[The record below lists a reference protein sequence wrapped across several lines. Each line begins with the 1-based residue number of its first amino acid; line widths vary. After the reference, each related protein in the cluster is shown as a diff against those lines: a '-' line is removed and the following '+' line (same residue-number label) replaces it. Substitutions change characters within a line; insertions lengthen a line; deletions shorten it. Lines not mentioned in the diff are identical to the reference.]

1 MRKYSKGFTS
11 HNPHSKAVFFLVI
24 HSVINGMPNYFSFF
38 LIKLQKNILMI
49 RILSVCVLF
58 LLILSSC
65 SSTKRTSKN
74 SSAVDGNTSGSTPIR
89 SATKRAK
96 TFNTLLKIDRKEFVT
111 YAKSL
116 LGTPYKYGSA
126 IPANGLDCS
135 GFITVVFN
143 HFNVKAPRTSVSFT
157 DEGTEINLKNAK
169 PGDIIL
175 FTGSDNSTGIVG
187 HMGIITS
194 GGQELQFIH
203 SASGKNIGVIINNFS
218 GYYKTHFVKVIRILE

>member
-1 MRKYSKGFTS
+1 
-11 HNPHSKAVFFLVI
+11 
-24 HSVINGMPNYFSFF
+24 
-38 LIKLQKNILMI
+38 MI

-65 SSTKRTSKN
+65 SSSKKSTKN
-74 SSAVDGNTSGSTPIR
+74 SSAGDGKTSASAPVP

-96 TFNTLLKIDRKEFVT
+96 TFTTLLKIDRKEFVAYSKT
-111 YAKSL
+111 F

-126 IPANGLDCS
+126 IPENGLDCS

-157 DEGTEINLKNAK
+157 DEGTEIDIKKAK

-187 HMGIITS
+187 HMGIITV
-194 GGQELQFIH
+194 GGEVPQFIH

>member
-1 MRKYSKGFTS
+1 MIKFLTTII
-11 HNPHSKAVFFLVI
+11 FFSLLVA
-24 HSVINGMPNYFSFF
+24 
-38 LIKLQKNILMI
+38 
-49 RILSVCVLF
+49 
-58 LLILSSC
+58 SC
-65 SSTKRTSKN
+65 NSTKKTTKSN
-74 SSAVDGNTSGSTPIR
+74 STETTSGSKKIPVR

-96 TFNTLLKIDRKEFVT
+96 TFTTLLKIDRKEFVT
-111 YAKSL
+111 FAKSL

-143 HFNVKAPRTSVSFT
+143 HFNVKAPRSSVNFT

-187 HMGIITS
+187 HMGIITA
-194 GGQELQFIH
+194 GGEVPQFIH
-203 SASGKNIGVIINNFS
+203 SASGKNVGVIINTFT
-218 GYYKTHFVKVIRILE
+218 GYYKIHFVKVIRILE

>member
-1 MRKYSKGFTS
+1 
-11 HNPHSKAVFFLVI
+11 
-24 HSVINGMPNYFSFF
+24 MPNYFSFF

-49 RILSVCVLF
+49 RILSVFILLF
-58 LLILSSC
+58 LLFSSC
-65 SSTKRTSKN
+65 SSTKRTTKN
-74 SSAVDGNTSGSTPIR
+74 SSEVDGNTSASTPIR
-89 SATKRAK
+89 SAKKRAK
-96 TFNTLLKIDRKEFVT
+96 TFTTLLKIDRKDFVA
-111 YAKSL
+111 YAKTF

-126 IPANGLDCS
+126 MPENGLDCS

-157 DEGTEINLKNAK
+157 DEGTEIDIKSAK

-187 HMGIITS
+187 HMGIITA
-194 GGQELQFIH
+194 GGEIPQFIH